1 VRWAGEGAVAVL
13 SRPLI
18 EVVEMRGWGL
28 RRPRGMMDLPEP
40 YLLKFLDA
48 RPHRMTSR
56 VLLQYGAPAIVR
68 QDI

>member
-1 VRWAGEGAVAVL
+1 M

-28 RRPRGMMDLPEP
+28 RRPRGMMDLPEA

-48 RPHRMTSR
+48 RPHRMASG
-56 VLLQYGAPAIVR
+56 VLLHYAAPAIVR